1 MHLSFYVFALNTGK
15 GRRPLKGHSVAK
27 IWQGCHGLAEKKTEK
42 NSNVNK
48 KNVGISQRCHPLTR
62 FNNYH

>member
-1 MHLSFYVFALNTGK
+1 MHLSFYMFVLNTGK
-15 GRRPLKGHSVAK
+15 DRRPLKGHSIAK
-27 IWQGCHGLAEKKTEK
+27 IWQGGHGLAEKRLKRITIWI
-42 NSNVNK
+42 